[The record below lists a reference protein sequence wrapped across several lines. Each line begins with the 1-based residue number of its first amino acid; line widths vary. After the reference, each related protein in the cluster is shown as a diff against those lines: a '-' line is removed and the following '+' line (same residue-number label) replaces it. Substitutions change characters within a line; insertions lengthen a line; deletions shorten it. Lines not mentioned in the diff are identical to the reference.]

1 MLQTPL
7 CDLLGIDVPLI
18 LAPFGPWEEVELA
31 AAVCKAGGLG
41 SLGTAARTV
50 PELGGQWAS
59 LRERTD
65 RPFAINHTG
74 RPFDP
79 AAFAATVAFGPAAIS
94 VHMGVPAALTQ
105 QAHANGIQWR

>member
-41 SLGTAARTV
+41 SLGTAARTE
-50 PELGGQWAS
+50 PELRAQWAS

-65 RPFAINHTG
+65 RPVATNRTP

-79 AAFAATVAFGPAAIS
+79 GAFAATGALRPVAPASHLAT
-94 VHMGVPAALTQ
+94 AA
-105 QAHANGIQWR
+105 

>member
-18 LAPFGPWEEVELA
+18 LAPFGPWGEVELA

-41 SLGTAARTV
+41 SLGTAARTG
-50 PELGGQWAS
+50 PELGAQWAS

-79 AAFAATVAFGPAAIS
+79 EALPATAPFGLAAVSFHMRAPA
-94 VHMGVPAALTQ
+94 
-105 QAHANGIQWR
+105 R